1 MVLPTERLEGGV
13 AVDKLM
19 ARSMTLEGNVM
30 APSDTFILYGLH
42 DFGSA
47 ATAVATKIC
56 DATPCAGEVIAAKL
70 TLVEAKAGGTV
81 DDQTVISKNADGSN
95 PATGTLILDMSDA
108 VYMNMVGSV
117 AGVKGLG
124 TANAQFAKG
133 ADLYAYT
140 GAATD
145 RSAGQYFVE
154 ILCKKL

>member
-1 MVLPTERLEGGV
+1 
-13 AVDKLM
+13 
-19 ARSMTLEGNVM
+19 
-30 APSDTFILYGLH
+30 
-42 DFGSA
+42 
-47 ATAVATKIC
+47 
-56 DATPCAGEVIAAKL
+56 
-70 TLVEAKAGGTV
+70 V

-95 PATGTLILDMSDA
+95 PATGTLTLDMSDA

-154 ILCKKL
+154 ILCKKI